1 MGVNDDDA
9 RVAVMDVDQR
19 AVDVLLRLAR
29 VDVDLVVGAL
39 GAGAVPAGLLQRL
52 DDALVVC
59 GLRGAAQT
67 SLLLYRD
74 RRRLALVGLLAVTGR
89 LLLAGGARLT
99 WTRAEQNESRYLP
112 TKPLCVGLS
121 KTSCFSLLLS

>member
-1 MGVNDDDA
+1 MGVDDDDA

-19 AVDVLLRLAR
+19 AVDVLLQLAR

-39 GAGAVPAGLLQRL
+39 GAGAAAGAVPAGLLQRL

-59 GLRGAAQT
+59 GLRSAAQT
-67 SLLLYRD
+67 SLLLYRN
-74 RRRLALVGLLAVTGR
+74 RRRLALAGLLAVTGR

-99 WTRAEQNESRYLP
+99 WTRAEQNESR
-112 TKPLCVGLS
+112 
-121 KTSCFSLLLS
+121 